1 MTTSQPT
8 LTLKLS
14 RIMTL
19 SITET
24 EDGNRGEVEFCCWS
38 TWSVHAKKMC
48 IACYLL
54 ILLLE

>member
-14 RIMTL
+14 QTMTL

-24 EDGNRGEVEFCCWS
+24 EDGTRGEVEFCCWS
-38 TWSVHAKKMC
+38 TWSIHAKKC
-48 IACYLL
+48 VLL
-54 ILLLE
+54 VIY